1 MIERNILSQKMKEF
15 YIKEFIAKEFA
26 KTGYSHTKIQ
36 RTPLGDKITIF
47 TTRPGLV
54 VGRKGQNIKRLTII
68 LKSKFKMENPQIEIG
83 EVENPYFDAQSIS
96 ERIAYTLE
104 KFGSKR
110 FKSIGYKVLQSIMDA
125 GALGAE
131 IVIKGRGVPSS
142 RSRSWRFYNGYLK
155 KSGHTEDYVIKGKS
169 IASLKS
175 GAIGVSVTIM
185 PSGIRLPDKINLI
198 EQKPELTEEKP
209 EEEKEIEKIRSTK
222 KPEKKEKKKI
232 EIKEDKK
239 QPEKVPTAA
248 ELAEKKKNENKRTK
262 TNK

>member
-15 YIKEFIAKEFA
+15 HIKEFIASEFI

-36 RTPLGDKITIF
+36 RTPLGDKVIIF

-54 VGRKGQNIKRLTII
+54 VGRKGQNIKRLTTI

-125 GALGAE
+125 GALGVE
-131 IVIKGRGVPSS
+131 IIITGRGVPSS
-142 RSRSWRFYNGYLK
+142 RARRWRFSDGYLK
-155 KSGHTEDYVIKGKS
+155 KSGYKENYIIKGHS

-175 GAIGVSVTIM
+175 GVIGVSVTIM
-185 PSGIRLPDKINLI
+185 PSGIRLPDQINLI
-198 EQKPELTEEKP
+198 EQKPQLSEEKT
-209 EEEKEIEKIRSTK
+209 EEEKIKTVK
-222 KPEKKEKKKI
+222 KAKPVASKLKE
-232 EIKEDKK
+232 
-239 QPEKVPTAA
+239 
-248 ELAEKKKNENKRTK
+248 KNENKRTK

>member
-15 YIKEFIAKEFA
+15 HIKEFIAKEFV
-26 KTGYSHTKIQ
+26 KTGYSHTKIK

-54 VGRKGQNIKRLTII
+54 VGRKGQNIKRLTTI
-68 LKSKFKMENPQIEIG
+68 LKAKFKMENPQIEIG

-104 KFGSKR
+104 KFGPKR

-131 IVIKGRGVPSS
+131 IVITGKIPSA
-142 RSRSWRFYNGYLK
+142 RSRRWRFNDGYLK
-155 KSGHTEDYVIKGKS
+155 KSGHTEDYVIKGRS

-175 GAIGVSVTIM
+175 GIVGINVLIM
-185 PSGIRLPDKINLI
+185 PSGITLPDEINFI
-198 EQKPELTEEKP
+198 EQNPELKEEKV
-209 EEEKEIEKIRSTK
+209 EEKEVEEIKAAK
-222 KPEKKEKKKI
+222 KPV
-232 EIKEDKK
+232 
-239 QPEKVPTAA
+239 EKVPTAA
-248 ELAEKKKNENKRTK
+248 ELAKKNENKRTK